1 MDWFVARTG
10 QAHSTRQGEGS
21 SYPDGIDQTPDTAAQ
36 TNPARRWATQLQLQQ
51 GRAVIW
57 IPVSLV
63 CGLMAYYSL
72 PAEPPIAV
80 SVVMTLVAC
89 GLAFA
94 ARAGRAGAAA
104 VLVSFALAGFVLGQ
118 AGTVATGTKVLPAS
132 TGKVTVSGWI
142 DELGQTT
149 GKRRRLV
156 VAIDAIDEV
165 KPQYWPGKARLSV
178 SQDHIGSHARGEYV
192 TFQAWLY
199 PPLTPA
205 VPGGWNYG
213 RVGWFTGIGAGG
225 RVASPLAKPA
235 TKPDLQRWS
244 DRLSDLRTGIADRI
258 RAHLPAR
265 EAGFAVALITGERSG
280 LDKDMREALQL
291 SGLAHILA
299 ISGLH
304 MSLVA
309 GGVFW
314 LVRALLALWPMLA
327 LNYPVKKIAA
337 MVALAAAGFYLL
349 ISGQAIAT
357 QRAFIMLSVMFL
369 AVLLG
374 RSAISMR
381 NLAVAAIIVLLIAP
395 QAVLTPSF
403 QMSFLAVMGLIAG
416 YELMGGWQGK
426 LRAGLSARPF
436 YQKGLIYIVVLVVG
450 LSSTTIIA
458 SAFTT
463 LPAAYHFNR
472 FAAWALP
479 ANLLAMPVVT
489 FLVMPAAVASVCLM
503 PFGLEHWPLQFM
515 AWGLEAVQAIA
526 VMVSGWPGAT
536 KVAGALLPQMAFL
549 SGIALCF
556 LALWRG
562 SLRWAGGGLAF
573 VAGFAAIALGPRPD
587 ILIERTAATMAA
599 RMQEGELVPVYARR
613 GRFAVEPW
621 LLADGD
627 GADLAQAAKRA
638 GWSCADDMCRGQV
651 KGKSVLWLGRKA
663 KPPQDCRTVDIVVSA
678 NPLRRT
684 CGYPT
689 SQQLHIDRF
698 DVWRN
703 GAHAI
708 RITAGGKPEVTT
720 AREVSGTRAWV
731 YKPVARRK
739 ILLVDPGP
747 WVEKPGTGATPET
760 QTGQ

>member
-1 MDWFVARTG
+1 MDWFAAHAGRTL
-10 QAHSTRQGEGS
+10 STRKGKGS
-21 SYPDGIDQTPDTAAQ
+21 SDPDGIDQAADAAAQ
-36 TNPARRWATQLQLQQ
+36 DYLRSHWAKQLKLQQ
-51 GRAVIW
+51 GRTIVWA
-57 IPVSLV
+57 PVSLV
-63 CGLMAYYSL
+63 CGLLVYFAL
-72 PAEPPIAV
+72 PVEPPITAA
-80 SVVMTLVAC
+80 VVMLIVVC
-89 GLAFA
+89 GLVSTAL
-94 ARAGRAGAAA
+94 AGRSGAVA
-104 VLVSFALAGFVLGQ
+104 VLVSFGLAGFVLGQ

-142 DELGQTT
+142 DEMGPAT
-149 GKRRRLV
+149 GKRRRMV
-156 VAIDAIDEV
+156 VAIDGINQV
-165 KPQYWPGKARLSV
+165 KPQYWPDKARLSV
-178 SQDHIGSHARGEYV
+178 SGDHIGPHARGDYV
-192 TFQAWLY
+192 KFRAWLY

-205 VPGGWNYG
+205 IPGGWNYG
-213 RVGWFTGIGAGG
+213 RVGWFDGVGAGG
-225 RVASPLAKPA
+225 RVASALERPE
-235 TKPDLQRWS
+235 TEPDLRRWS
-244 DRLSDLRTGIADRI
+244 DRLAGLRAGIADRI
-258 RAHLPAR
+258 RAHLPER

-314 LVRALLALWPMLA
+314 LVRALLALWPLLA
-327 LNYPVKKIAA
+327 LNYPVKKFAA
-337 MVALAAAGFYLL
+337 MAALAAAGFYLL

-381 NLAVAAIIVLLIAP
+381 NLAVAAVIVLLIAP

-416 YELMGGWQGK
+416 YELLGGWQTRF
-426 LRAGLSARPF
+426 RAGLAARPL
-436 YQKGLIYIVVLVVG
+436 YLRALIFVLLMLIG

-463 LPAAYHFNR
+463 LPAAFHFNR

-515 AWGLEAVQAIA
+515 ARGLEAVQAIA
-526 VMVSGWPGAT
+526 VMVSSWPGAT
-536 KVAGALLPQMAFL
+536 KIAGAMVPQMAFL

-562 SLRWAGGGLAF
+562 RLRWAGGGLAV

-599 RMQEGELVPVYARR
+599 RMHEGELVPVYARR
-613 GRFAVEPW
+613 GRFAVERW

-627 GADLAQAAKRA
+627 GADLAQAAQRA
-638 GWSCADDMCRGQV
+638 GWSCADDMCRGHV
-651 KGKSVLWLGRKA
+651 KGKTVLWLGRKA
-663 KPPQDCRTVDIVVSA
+663 QPPQDCRTVDIVVSA

-689 SQQLHIDRF
+689 LQQLHIDRF

-708 RITAGGKPEVTT
+708 HITADGKPEVTT

-731 YKPVARRK
+731 YAPVARRK

-747 WVEKPGTGATPET
+747 WIEKPAAGSTLKT